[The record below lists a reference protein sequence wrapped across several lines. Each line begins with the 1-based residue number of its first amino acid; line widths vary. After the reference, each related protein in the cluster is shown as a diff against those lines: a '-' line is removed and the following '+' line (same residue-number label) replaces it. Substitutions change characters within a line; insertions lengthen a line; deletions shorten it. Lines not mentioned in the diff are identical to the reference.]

1 MEQDE
6 AEDTL
11 QEDPALIESSE
22 EDEPLSKMAKPNG
35 LNGTTVTPG
44 SRLMPGQGGR
54 SLAGKGAG
62 KGKGKQ
68 REPVSVVRK
77 EGDDVVVD
85 REGKEIRKA
94 GPSVGHAEDEAN
106 AQTSAAD
113 DVQMNPVDLSNEQVE
128 AAADVVNRLAQ
139 GVTVDVEQEMRT
151 TGLADD
157 VDVDEIDDWGD
168 LDVVSLSIF
177 ACFMAPDMV
186 ISK

>member
-1 MEQDE
+1 MDQDE
-6 AEDTL
+6 TGDAV
-11 QEDPALIESSE
+11 QEDPAIIESSE

-35 LNGTTVTPG
+35 TNGTASVAG
-44 SRLMPGQGGR
+44 SRLAPGQGGR

-85 REGKEIRKA
+85 DEGKEIRKA

-106 AQTSAAD
+106 AQASAAD
-113 DVQMNPVDLSNEQVE
+113 DAQMNDVDISTKQVE
-128 AAADVVNRLAQ
+128 EAADVVNRLAQ

-168 LDVVSLSIF
+168 LDVVSLGNT
-177 ACFMAPDMV
+177 ADRVVC
-186 ISK
+186 